1 MTNSYHCF
9 TFPDSM
15 AVRQAAYDFSKYSEF
30 GHWHKNASLSYY
42 GAMEQCLCDYLTG
55 INIIVGKNIG
65 WVWITKYQ
73 LTNITFINFFRS
85 IVPVIGVTYNESH
98 CITCTEMQKT

>member
-15 AVRQAAYDFSKYSEF
+15 VVKQAAYDFSKYSEF

-55 INIIVGKNIG
+55 ININRWQKHLLTD
-65 WVWITKYQ
+65 TKYE
-73 LTNITFINFFRS
+73 LINITFINFFRS